1 MSRRPRRKTTR
12 RLSAI
17 SRGVLSLAAVLVALI
32 AGIVVTL
39 GPSEPEARGT
49 TRDAGRFLEPVG
61 ALHLVAHSP
70 SSPSPVFQA
79 TTNRDRGGPSIPDSK
94 IRLDFGRHLEA
105 SELASSA
112 IRYEVRDQSIRLV
125 GEVETAKVRDRLELL
140 ARSVRGV
147 QGVDNDIRLT
157 SLRD

>member
-17 SRGVLSLAAVLVALI
+17 SRGVLGLAAVLVALI
-32 AGIVVTL
+32 AGIAVTL
-39 GPSEPEARGT
+39 GPSQPEAT
-49 TRDAGRFLEPVG
+49 SFTRDAGRFLEPVG

-70 SSPSPVFQA
+70 SSTSPAFQTPPSRE
-79 TTNRDRGGPSIPDSK
+79 RDGPNIPDSK

-105 SELASSA
+105 AELSSST
-112 IRYEVRDQSIRLV
+112 IRYEVRDQIIRLA
-125 GEVETAKVRDRLELL
+125 GDVETAKVRDRLELL

-147 QGVDNDIRLT
+147 RGVDNDIRLT